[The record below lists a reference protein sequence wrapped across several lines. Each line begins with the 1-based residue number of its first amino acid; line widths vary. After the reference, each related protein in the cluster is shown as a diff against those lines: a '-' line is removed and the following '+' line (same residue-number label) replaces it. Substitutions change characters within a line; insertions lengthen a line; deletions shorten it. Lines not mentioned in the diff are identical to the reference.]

1 MVTQEILFGGE
12 KGEKITQAAQ
22 NTWSESRSITR
33 KRIYRHPKL
42 RARQGL
48 AERAQRSAAAT
59 LFHNYA
65 CVVLPHSS

>member
-1 MVTQEILFGGE
+1 MVIQEILFEERKDGN
-12 KGEKITQAAQ
+12 ITQTAQ

-48 AERAQRSAAAT
+48 A
-59 LFHNYA
+59 
-65 CVVLPHSS
+65 